1 MGSSFRQRLT
11 GTYLLVI
18 ILALLLTGILLA
30 IITRNHT
37 YESLE
42 STLTYEAVLVG
53 EMVGYWDGKGDRQL
67 FLQEVCERASRDT
80 DNRVTIIAADGTVL
94 GDSSYNAQL
103 MEAHGNRP
111 EFFTALKGETGQD
124 IRMSETAQV
133 RMLYVAVPV
142 DSGQFS
148 GAVRL
153 SKPLTSVEALY
164 HRLLYV
170 VLLMII
176 IAGSI
181 TVLLGISLAGKL
193 SRPIGEITEVV
204 REMAA
209 GNLKRRLPHHSRDEL
224 GVLAGA
230 INNMAGHL
238 DKTIYEIST
247 VKNRLEALLN
257 HTVNGILMVAASGQ
271 ITYANPAALA
281 MLGLES
287 EAVGRKY
294 LEVLDSFELV
304 EAVDEARRQGQTTH
318 KNIVLHKKEGFLEAS
333 AVPINDDDLE
343 EHNSVLVVLNDVTRM
358 QRLEQVRKDFVANV
372 SHELKTPVSTISGFA
387 ETLLTEVNQ
396 NDEIKEFSTII
407 YDEAQ
412 RLKRLIDRLLEL
424 SRLEL
429 AELELQPGLLDLG
442 QLVEDSLRVM
452 GKRYPAFTVK
462 TILEKPDHPVIIA
475 GDADLIT
482 QIMAN
487 LLDNAIN
494 YSPNEG
500 KITVRVEEREDEV
513 RVSVEDQGEGI
524 PEKELPRIFERF
536 YRVDKARSRKTGGTG
551 LGLSIVKH
559 LVENHGGQVGV
570 TSQVGR
576 GSIFFFTLPK
586 PQAVNGFNL
595 IE

>member
-1 MGSSFRQRLT
+1 MRSTFRRRLT
-11 GTYLLVI
+11 GTYLLVT

-42 STLTYEAVLVG
+42 STLIYEAVLVG
-53 EMVGYWDGKGDRQL
+53 EMIDYWNGQGDPQP

-94 GDSSYNAQL
+94 GDSSYNPAI
-103 MEAHGNRP
+103 MEPHGNRP

-142 DSGQFS
+142 HAGQFS

-176 IAGSI
+176 IVGII
-181 TVLLGISLAGKL
+181 TVLLDISLAGKL

-230 INNMAGHL
+230 INHMAQHL
-238 DKTIYEIST
+238 DQTIYEIST

-257 HTVNGILMVAASGQ
+257 HTINGIIMVAASGQ
-271 ITYANPAALA
+271 ITYANPMALA

-304 EAVDEARRQGQTTH
+304 EAVDEARRQGQTAH
-318 KNIVLHKKEGFLEAS
+318 RDIVLHKKGSFLEVS
-333 AVPINDDDLE
+333 AVPINDDDWE
-343 EHNSVLVVLNDVTRM
+343 EHNSVLVVLNDVTRL

-387 ETLLTEVNQ
+387 ETLLAEVDQ
-396 NDEIKEFSTII
+396 DDEVKEFSTII

-429 AELELQPGLLDLG
+429 AERELQRSPFDLG
-442 QLVEDSLRVM
+442 GLVEDSLRVM
-452 GKRYPAFTVK
+452 SKRYPDLAVK
-462 TILEKPDHPVIIA
+462 IILEKPARPVIIA

-482 QIMAN
+482 QVLAN

-494 YSPNEG
+494 FSPDEG
-500 KITVRVEEREDEV
+500 KITVRVEELKDEV

-524 PEKELPRIFERF
+524 PENELSRIFERF

-570 TSQVGR
+570 TSQIGQ

-586 PQAVNGFNL
+586 IQIDNRVN
-595 IE
+595 